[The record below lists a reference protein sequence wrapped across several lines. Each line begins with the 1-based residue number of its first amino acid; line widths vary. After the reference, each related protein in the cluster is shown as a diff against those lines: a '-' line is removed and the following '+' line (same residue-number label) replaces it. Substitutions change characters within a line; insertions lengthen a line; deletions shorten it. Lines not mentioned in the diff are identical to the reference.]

1 MIALCPTCHGAV
13 HGGELSIDDATL
25 YAWKATPRMA
35 RQRSHIYVEPAD
47 EAMLLLGSLAVRG
60 GPTGLLAFDFSPS
73 TRLSFALANG
83 DIFLLNLGVGTRAG
97 RPVVQVVEGHV
108 DVLEDDAVEFQ
119 RRPGRVRVTAPVEP
133 RFLSSRGLE
142 MMRVQE
148 PAFATDGR
156 LTMLDVEVVQ
166 PGVVRVQGIF
176 PKQGEPDAIIVTRER
191 LAFVSPGIGTREPT
205 SLMGEGLASVLH
217 YSGPIDTALFNMGP
231 TEEMPAADRRPPPPP
246 PFR

>member
-1 MIALCPTCHGAV
+1 
-13 HGGELSIDDATL
+13 
-25 YAWKATPRMA
+25 
-35 RQRSHIYVEPAD
+35 
-47 EAMLLLGSLAVRG
+47 
-60 GPTGLLAFDFSPS
+60 
-73 TRLSFALANG
+73 
-83 DIFLLNLGVGTRAG
+83 
-97 RPVVQVVEGHV
+97 
-108 DVLEDDAVEFQ
+108 
-119 RRPGRVRVTAPVEP
+119 
-133 RFLSSRGLE
+133 
-142 MMRVQE
+142 
-148 PAFATDGR
+148 
-156 LTMLDVEVVQ
+156 MLDVEVVQ